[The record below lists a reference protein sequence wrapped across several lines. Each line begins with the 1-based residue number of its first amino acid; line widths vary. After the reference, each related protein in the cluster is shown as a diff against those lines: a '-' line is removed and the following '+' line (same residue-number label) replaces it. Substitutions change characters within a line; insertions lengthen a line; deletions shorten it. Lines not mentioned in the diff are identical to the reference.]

1 MIHMS
6 PMSRAEH
13 VSLNLGH
20 ISIQTSDQLLSG
32 QWKINDEARAQLQS
46 SSLNASL
53 HMGNRV
59 TLIPGLLQWVY
70 RIVIPL

>member
-20 ISIQTSDQLLSG
+20 IHQYPDQSVDQLLSG

-46 SSLNASL
+46 SS
-53 HMGNRV
+53 
-59 TLIPGLLQWVY
+59 
-70 RIVIPL
+70 